1 MPTFQT
7 IAFLSYFRR
16 LLSTFHIRITDTYAF
31 IIRFLVF
38 ILMCRLVI
46 VFNIELNAPLAI
58 SILFKM
64 SSSHFPFGVIVCPKY
79 VYICQ
84 FV

>member
-7 IAFLSYFRR
+7 IAVVLMFLVVIVNVSHPYKIVD
-16 LLSTFHIRITDTYAF
+16 HTYAY

-38 ILMCRLVI
+38 ILICLAVI

-58 SILFKM
+58 SIIFNI
-64 SSSHFPFGVIVCPKY
+64 SSSHFPFHVIVC
-79 VYICQ
+79 Q
-84 FV
+84 N